1 MAVRPDDILAALR
14 AVRDPDLGR
23 DIVAL
28 GFVRNIRIEGGSVS
42 FDINLTTPACP
53 VKDKMKAEAEAIVRK
68 LPGVS
73 DLAVRMT
80 AEVRQSA
87 GLDKTALAGV
97 RNVIAIGSGKGGVGK
112 STVTTNLA
120 AALAATGAR
129 VGLLDADIY
138 GPSIP
143 IMLGRKEQPLM
154 KGDRMV
160 PHEAHGVRFMS
171 MGLLVP
177 GDQPLIW
184 RGPMAH
190 GALQKTL
197 FGVDWGDLDYLLV
210 DLPPGTGDVHLTLA
224 QSVPLTG
231 AVIVSTPQDVGLTIS
246 LKTLRMFQTTKVP
259 ILGIVENM
267 SYWTCSHCGKR
278 EDIFGHGGARD
289 AARDLKI
296 PFLGEIPLD
305 PAVRE
310 SADRGTPGVLANPS
324 SPASAA
330 YRAIAGMLAA
340 QAAIRTAA
348 PASGEAPKSVERP
361 DGKLVRITW
370 PDGHRSEYAAR
381 YLRLACPCA
390 SCIDEWTGAKR
401 IDPAAVPGDL
411 TVDALETVGQYAL
424 RFSFSDG
431 HGTGLYPHAHLR
443 KICPCCQK
451 QATA

>member
-1 MAVRPDDILAALR
+1 MTVRADDVLAALR

-23 DIVAL
+23 DIVSL
-28 GFVRNIRIEGGSVS
+28 GFVRNVKIDGGSVS

-53 VKDKMKAEAEAIVRK
+53 VKDKMKGEAEAVVRR

-73 DLAVRMT
+73 DVAVRLT
-80 AEVRQSA
+80 AEVRQA
-87 GLDKTALAGV
+87 PGLDKTALAGV
-97 RNVIAIGSGKGGVGK
+97 RNVVAIGSGKGGVGK
-112 STVTTNLA
+112 STVSANLA

-143 IMLGRKEQPLM
+143 IMMGRKEQPLM
-154 KGDRMV
+154 KGDRMI

-197 FGVDWGDLDYLLV
+197 FGVEWGELDYLLV

-224 QSVPLTG
+224 QSVPMTG

-267 SYWTCSHCGKR
+267 SFWTCSHCGQR
-278 EDIFGHGGARD
+278 EDIFGHGGAQEASRT
-289 AARDLKI
+289 LGV
-296 PFLGEIPLD
+296 PFLGEIPID
-305 PAVRE
+305 PAIRIA
-310 SADRGTPGVLANPS
+310 ADRGAPIVATAPE
-324 SPASAA
+324 SAA
-330 YRAIAGMLAA
+330 AQAYRRIAGLLAA
-340 QAAIRTAA
+340 QVAIRTAA
-348 PASGEAPKSVERP
+348 PGAAESPKSVERP
-361 DGKLVRITW
+361 DPRLVRIVW
-370 PDGHRSEYAAR
+370 PDGHKSELAAR
-381 YLRLACPCA
+381 YLRLHCPCA
-390 SCIDEWTGAKR
+390 GCIDEWTGQKR
-401 IDPAAVPGDL
+401 LDPSAVPEDV
-411 TVDALETVGQYAL
+411 TVDSVETVGQYAL
-424 RFSFSDG
+424 RFGFSDG
-431 HGTGLYPHAHLR
+431 HASGLYPYGHLR
-443 KICPCCQK
+443 RICPCCQK
-451 QATA
+451 QASA